1 MTAEP
6 TLPAA
11 KVAEVLQL
19 IDRFLSQEVA
29 APRAE
34 RYQTLEDESAR
45 RPRLRAGKPGGAAA
59 GHARRLLS
67 NRAGGVTAHLR
78 WLPETRS
85 WLALLMEVRSGGWVA
100 ASWRVWRNDQGAG
113 RRGGDKTARR
123 SVLIRIG

>member
-34 RYQTLEDESAR
+34 RYQTLGDESAR
-45 RPRLRAGKPGGAAA
+45 RPRLR
-59 GHARRLLS
+59 
-67 NRAGGVTAHLR
+67 R
-78 WLPETRS
+78 WP
-85 WLALLMEVRSGGWVA
+85 M
-100 ASWRVWRNDQGAG
+100 
-113 RRGGDKTARR
+113 
-123 SVLIRIG
+123 IGLDR